1 MTGLLTCSHGGQ
13 SNPPASAAAGVTTAP
28 ASPDIDPLWT
38 TSGAVPG
45 TEEPVRAMTV
55 VIVVLAVMAR
65 ALLRHRVWAQG
76 A

>member
-1 MTGLLTCSHGGQ
+1 MTSLLTCSHGGA

-28 ASPDIDPLWT
+28 VSPGIDPLWT
-38 TSGAVPG
+38 APGAVPG
-45 TEEPVRAMTV
+45 AEEPVRTMTV